1 MGDLAGDPAAF
12 SCGRPSRRCAPLER
26 HFLTTFA
33 DPSTFPSVFDT
44 SAEPNEPAD
53 TAAAEAAA
61 PDVAATAPRDTVDGS
76 APLALATADE
86 PVAAKPVAAEAG
98 AGPVAAEAVAAEAG
112 AALVAAEAGAV
123 AARAGAE
130 TVAAEA
136 DDADTAADADV
147 DFAALGLPDSL
158 VQALGRLGITTP
170 FPIQRATVPDAL
182 AGRDVL
188 GRGQTGSGKT
198 LAFGLP
204 VIARLAKRNRAR
216 PLHPRALVLVPT
228 RELAMQVNDALVPLG
243 KAVGIFLKTAVGGV
257 PYDRQIDAL
266 RRGVEIVVATP
277 GRLGDLINR
286 GVCHLDDVEVTV
298 LDEADQMADMGFLP
312 EVTELL
318 AKTPAGSQRLLFS
331 ATLDGDVDSLVKR
344 FMTDPV
350 THSTAPATAAVSTM
364 DHHLLLIPPHD
375 KFAVAASIAARS
387 GRTMLFART
396 QLGVDRLVEQLAAVG
411 VRAGGLHG
419 GKTQRMRTKTLA
431 EFREGRMSVLV
442 ATDVAARGIHVDG
455 VSLVLHVDPP
465 KDPKDYLHR
474 AGRTARAGESGAVAT
489 LVLPKQR
496 RTTLAMLQK
505 AGVEPAETRV
515 RAGDPALAEL
525 TGAREP
531 SGVPVRDEPPAPRR
545 YGDRP
550 SGPRRFEERGERRH
564 GDRDGRGERRYGDRP
579 TGDRPG
585 GGERRFGDRPSGERG
600 FGERR
605 YGDRPTSERSFG
617 ERPTG
622 ERRYG
627 DGPTG
632 ERRHSDRPGGDRAFG
647 ERRYGDREQRAGG
660 DRRFGDRPT
669 GERRHEDRGERG
681 FGDRRFDERAGGDRR
696 YGDRPTGERRY
707 GDGPTGERRHS
718 DRPTSERSFG
728 DRAFGDRST
737 GDRAT
742 GERRFGDRPA
752 EPRRFDERAGGERR
766 YGDRPGG
773 ERRHD
778 DRPGGDRPMGE
789 RRFGDRAF
797 GERGG
802 DARTGDRRGGFRPEG
817 RGRDDRPRDD
827 RRGFGG
833 RPPARTH

>member
-1 MGDLAGDPAAF
+1 M
-12 SCGRPSRRCAPLER
+12 
-26 HFLTTFA
+26 TTFA
-33 DPSTFPSVFDT
+33 DPSTFPSVLDT
-44 SAEPNEPAD
+44 TAEANDPAD
-53 TAAAEAAA
+53 APAAETGSA
-61 PDVAATAPRDTVDGS
+61 DVAGTAPRDTIDDNAALETSAVDDTALETS
-76 APLALATADE
+76 AVDDTALDAAADE
-86 PVAAKPVAAEAG
+86 PAEAEAG
-98 AGPVAAEAVAAEAG
+98 AGEPDAESDVA
-112 AALVAAEAGAV
+112 
-123 AARAGAE
+123 
-130 TVAAEA
+130 
-136 DDADTAADADV
+136 V
-147 DFAALGLPDSL
+147 DFGALGLPESL
-158 VQALGRLGITTP
+158 VQTLDRLGITTP

-525 TGAREP
+525 TGAQEP

-545 YGDRP
+545 HGDRP
-550 SGPRRFEERGERRH
+550 AGPRRFEERGERRY

-579 TGDRPG
+579 TGERSF
-585 GGERRFGDRPSGERG
+585 GERRYSDRPTGERSFGERRYSDRPTGERGYGDRPTSDRPTSDRPTSERRYSDRPT
-600 FGERR
+600 GERR
-605 YGDRPTSERSFG
+605 YGDRPTSERGYGDRPIG
-617 ERPTG
+617 ERGSG

-627 DGPTG
+627 
-632 ERRHSDRPGGDRAFG
+632 E
-647 ERRYGDREQRAGG
+647 REQRVGG

-669 GERRHEDRGERG
+669 GERRHDDRGDRG
-681 FGDRRFDERAGGDRR
+681 FGERRFDDRSGGDRR
-696 YGDRPTGERRY
+696 YGDRPTSDRPTGERRY
-707 GDGPTGERRHS
+707 GDRTAG
-718 DRPTSERSFG
+718 
-728 DRAFGDRST
+728 
-737 GDRAT
+737 
-742 GERRFGDRPA
+742 
-752 EPRRFDERAGGERR
+752 PRRFDERAGGERR

-773 ERRHD
+773 DRRHD
-778 DRPGGDRPMGE
+778 DRPTGDRPTGE
-789 RRFGDRAF
+789 RRFGERGF

-802 DARTGDRRGGFRPEG
+802 DPRAGDRRGGFRPEG

>member
-1 MGDLAGDPAAF
+1 M
-12 SCGRPSRRCAPLER
+12 
-26 HFLTTFA
+26 TTFA
-33 DPSTFPSVFDT
+33 ESSTSPSVD
-44 SAEPNEPAD
+44 PN
-53 TAAAEAAA
+53 
-61 PDVAATAPRDTVDGS
+61 S
-76 APLALATADE
+76 
-86 PVAAKPVAAEAG
+86 
-98 AGPVAAEAVAAEAG
+98 
-112 AALVAAEAGAV
+112 
-123 AARAGAE
+123 
-130 TVAAEA
+130 
-136 DDADTAADADV
+136 DAV
-147 DFAALGLPDSL
+147 DFASLGLPRQL
-158 VQALGRLGITTP
+158 VEALARQGITTP
-170 FPIQRATVPDAL
+170 FEIQRATLPDSL

-204 VIARLAKRNRAR
+204 VIARVADRNRAR

-243 KAVGIFLKTAVGGV
+243 KSVGVFLKTAVGGV

-277 GRLGDLINR
+277 GRLGDLIER
-286 GVCHLDDVEVTV
+286 GVCRLDDVEITV

-312 EVTELL
+312 EVTQLL
-318 AKTPAGSQRLLFS
+318 SKTPADAQRLLFS
-331 ATLDGDVDSLVKR
+331 ATLDNDVDTLVKR

-375 KFAVAASIAARS
+375 KFAVAASIAARE

-431 EFREGRMSVLV
+431 EFREGRTPVLV

-496 RTTLAMLQK
+496 RTTLAMMEK

-515 RAGDPALAEL
+515 RAGDEALAEL

-531 SGVPVRDEPPAPRR
+531 SGVPVRDEPEPRR
-545 YGDRP
+545 G
-550 SGPRRFEERGERRH
+550 GPRRFGDRDGRGFDRGGRGGFSDRGERRF

-579 TGDRPG
+579 AGERSGDR
-585 GGERRFGDRPSGERG
+585 FADR
-600 FGERR
+600 
-605 YGDRPTSERSFG
+605 
-617 ERPTG
+617 
-622 ERRYG
+622 
-627 DGPTG
+627 
-632 ERRHSDRPGGDRAFG
+632 
-647 ERRYGDREQRAGG
+647 GG
-660 DRRFGDRPT
+660 DRRFGDRPAGERAGG
-669 GERRHEDRGERG
+669 GERRFGRPERRDDRSFGDRGERFGDRRSDGRSFGEQRSDDRGQRSDRFGGQRDDRRFGERADRPFGDRHRPAAGRGYDRDERRYDDRPGGSRG
-681 FGDRRFDERAGGDRR
+681 FGDRRQE
-696 YGDRPTGERRY
+696 DRP
-707 GDGPTGERRHS
+707 H
-718 DRPTSERSFG
+718 
-728 DRAFGDRST
+728 A
-737 GDRAT
+737 
-742 GERRFGDRPA
+742 ERRFADRGDARPA
-752 EPRRFDERAGGERR
+752 ERRS
-766 YGDRPGG
+766 
-773 ERRHD
+773 
-778 DRPGGDRPMGE
+778 
-789 RRFGDRAF
+789 
-797 GERGG
+797 
-802 DARTGDRRGGFRPEG
+802 GGFRAEG
-817 RGRDDRPRDD
+817 RGRDD

>member
-1 MGDLAGDPAAF
+1 MEKL
-12 SCGRPSRRCAPLER
+12 
-26 HFLTTFA
+26 
-33 DPSTFPSVFDT
+33 STGTDT
-44 SAEPNEPAD
+44 P
-53 TAAAEAAA
+53 
-61 PDVAATAPRDTVDGS
+61 
-76 APLALATADE
+76 
-86 PVAAKPVAAEAG
+86 
-98 AGPVAAEAVAAEAG
+98 
-112 AALVAAEAGAV
+112 
-123 AARAGAE
+123 
-130 TVAAEA
+130 
-136 DDADTAADADV
+136 
-147 DFAALGLPDSL
+147 DFAALGLPQPL
-158 VQALGRLGITTP
+158 VGALARQGITTP
-170 FPIQRATVPDAL
+170 FEIQRATLPDAL

-204 VIARLAKRNRAR
+204 VLARLADRNRAR

-228 RELAMQVNDALVPLG
+228 RELAMQVNDALMPLG
-243 KAVGIFLKTAVGGV
+243 KAVGVFLKTAVGGV

-266 RRGVEIVVATP
+266 RRGVEIIVATP
-277 GRLGDLINR
+277 GRLGDLIAR

-318 AKTPAGSQRLLFS
+318 AKTPADAQRLLFS
-331 ATLDGDVDSLVKR
+331 ATLDGDVDALVKR

-350 THSTAPATAAVSTM
+350 THSTAPPTAAVSTM
-364 DHHLLLIPPHD
+364 DHHMLLIPPHD

-419 GKTQRMRTKTLA
+419 GKTQRMRTRTLA
-431 EFREGRMSVLV
+431 EFREGRMNVLV

-496 RTTLAMLQK
+496 RTTLAMLEK
-505 AGVEPAETRV
+505 AGVEPAQTRV

-531 SGVPVRDEPPAPRR
+531 SGVPVRDEPREQRR

-550 SGPRRFEERGERRH
+550 AGPRRF
-564 GDRDGRGERRYGDRP
+564 GDRDGRGERRSFDRD
-579 TGDRPG
+579 GRGSFDRDGRGSFDRDGRGSFDRDGRGSFDRDGRGSFDRDGRGSFDRDGRGERRFGERDEQRFGRPS
-585 GGERRFGDRPSGERG
+585 GERRFGDREAR
-600 FGERR
+600 
-605 YGDRPTSERSFG
+605 GDRRF
-617 ERPTG
+617 
-622 ERRYG
+622 
-627 DGPTG
+627 
-632 ERRHSDRPGGDRAFG
+632 GDRDG
-647 ERRYGDREQRAGG
+647 RD

-669 GERRHEDRGERG
+669 AERR
-681 FGDRRFDERAGGDRR
+681 
-696 YGDRPTGERRY
+696 
-707 GDGPTGERRHS
+707 
-718 DRPTSERSFG
+718 
-728 DRAFGDRST
+728 FGDRST
-737 GDRAT
+737 GDR
-742 GERRFGDRPA
+742 RFGDRDA
-752 EPRRFDERAGGERR
+752 RGERR
-766 YGDRPGG
+766 
-773 ERRHD
+773 
-778 DRPGGDRPMGE
+778 
-789 RRFGDRAF
+789 F

-802 DARTGDRRGGFRPEG
+802 DFRSADFRGRPEG

>member
-1 MGDLAGDPAAF
+1 M
-12 SCGRPSRRCAPLER
+12 
-26 HFLTTFA
+26 TTFA
-33 DPSTFPSVFDT
+33 DPSTFPSVLDT
-44 SAEPNEPAD
+44 TAEANDPAD
-53 TAAAEAAA
+53 ASAAETGPAE
-61 PDVAATAPRDTVDGS
+61 TAPRDTVGGG
-76 APLALATADE
+76 AALHTTGDDAALDDAADE
-86 PVAAKPVAAEAG
+86 PDDAHADVDES
-98 AGPVAAEAVAAEAG
+98 AV
-112 AALVAAEAGAV
+112 
-123 AARAGAE
+123 
-130 TVAAEA
+130 AEA
-136 DDADTAADADV
+136 DAAV
-147 DFAALGLPDSL
+147 DFGALGLPGSL
-158 VQALGRLGITTP
+158 VQALDRLGITTP

-525 TGAREP
+525 TGAQEP

-545 YGDRP
+545 HGDRP
-550 SGPRRFEERGERRH
+550 AGPRRFEERGERRY

-579 TGDRPG
+579 TGERGYSDRPT
-585 GGERRFGDRPSGERG
+585 SERG

-605 YGDRPTSERSFG
+605 YGDRPTGERGFG
-617 ERPTG
+617 ERRYSDRPTSDRHHADRPTG
-622 ERRYG
+622 ERG
-627 DGPTG
+627 
-632 ERRHSDRPGGDRAFG
+632 FG
-647 ERRYGDREQRAGG
+647 ERRYGDREQRVGG

-669 GERRHEDRGERG
+669 GERRHDDRGERG
-681 FGDRRFDERAGGDRR
+681 FGERRFDDRSGGDRR
-696 YGDRPTGERRY
+696 YGDRPTG
-707 GDGPTGERRHS
+707 DRHYA
-718 DRPTSERSFG
+718 DRPTG
-728 DRAFGDRST
+728 DRP
-737 GDRAT
+737 T
-742 GERRFGDRPA
+742 GERRFGDRPTSDRPTGERRFGDRTA
-752 EPRRFDERAGGERR
+752 GPRRFDERAGGERR
-766 YGDRPGG
+766 YGDRPSSDRRHDD
-773 ERRHD
+773 RRHD
-778 DRPGGDRPMGE
+778 DRPTGDRPTGE
-789 RRFGDRAF
+789 RRF

-802 DARTGDRRGGFRPEG
+802 DPRTGDRRGGFRPEG

>member
-1 MGDLAGDPAAF
+1 M
-12 SCGRPSRRCAPLER
+12 
-26 HFLTTFA
+26 TTFA
-33 DPSTFPSVFDT
+33 ESSTSPSVDPT
-44 SAEPNEPAD
+44 P
-53 TAAAEAAA
+53 
-61 PDVAATAPRDTVDGS
+61 
-76 APLALATADE
+76 
-86 PVAAKPVAAEAG
+86 
-98 AGPVAAEAVAAEAG
+98 
-112 AALVAAEAGAV
+112 
-123 AARAGAE
+123 E
-130 TVAAEA
+130 T
-136 DDADTAADADV
+136 V
-147 DFAALGLPDSL
+147 DFASLGLPRQVVETL
-158 VQALGRLGITTP
+158 ARQGITTP
-170 FPIQRATVPDAL
+170 FEIQRATLPDSL

-204 VIARLAKRNRAR
+204 VIARVADRNRAR

-243 KAVGIFLKTAVGGV
+243 KSVGVFLKTAVGGV

-266 RRGVEIVVATP
+266 RRGVEIIVATP
-277 GRLGDLINR
+277 GRLGDLIER
-286 GVCHLDDVEVTV
+286 GVCRLDDVEITV

-312 EVTELL
+312 EVTRLL
-318 AKTPAGSQRLLFS
+318 AKTPADAQRLLFS
-331 ATLDGDVDSLVKR
+331 ATLDNDVDTLVKR

-375 KFAVAASIAARS
+375 KFAVAASIAARE

-431 EFREGRMSVLV
+431 EFREGRTPVLV

-496 RTTLAMLQK
+496 RTTLAMMEK

-515 RAGDPALAEL
+515 RAGDEALAEL

-531 SGVPVRDEPPAPRR
+531 SGVPVRDEPEPRR
-545 YGDRP
+545 GGGSRRFGDRDGRGFDRGGRGF
-550 SGPRRFEERGERRH
+550 SDRGGRGFSDRGERRF

-579 TGDRPG
+579 AGERSGDR
-585 GGERRFGDRPSGERG
+585 FADR
-600 FGERR
+600 
-605 YGDRPTSERSFG
+605 
-617 ERPTG
+617 
-622 ERRYG
+622 
-627 DGPTG
+627 
-632 ERRHSDRPGGDRAFG
+632 
-647 ERRYGDREQRAGG
+647 GG

-669 GERRHEDRGERG
+669 GERYSGERSGGGERRFGRPEHRDDRSFGDRRSDGRSFGEQRSDDRGQRGERPYGDRQRPAAGRGYDRDERRYDDRPGGSRG
-681 FGDRRFDERAGGDRR
+681 FGDRRQD
-696 YGDRPTGERRY
+696 DRP
-707 GDGPTGERRHS
+707 H
-718 DRPTSERSFG
+718 
-728 DRAFGDRST
+728 A
-737 GDRAT
+737 
-742 GERRFGDRPA
+742 ERRFGDR
-752 EPRRFDERAGGERR
+752 
-766 YGDRPGG
+766 
-773 ERRHD
+773 
-778 DRPGGDRPMGE
+778 
-789 RRFGDRAF
+789 
-797 GERGG
+797 G
-802 DARTGDRRGGFRPEG
+802 DARPAERRGGFRAEG
-817 RGRDDRPRDD
+817 RGRDD